1 MINIYYSIYYNFY
14 FTFRINGM
22 KIYYIFF
29 IMLNFFV
36 TSTLLAQSTSRN
48 VNKRASLVEVQ
59 KVKLINI
66 AETTETIGRLVALD
80 PIIISAKINQ
90 EVLKVHFQ
98 IGDNIR
104 KNDLLVTLESKD
116 ILRNIKQISSEF
128 LLENQLLQLL
138 RKQLELRL
146 SKQKNA
152 ENLKNQKI
160 ITQDNLDT
168 ISILVLQNQQQIA
181 QREYNIKKLKILID
195 KARDDLKYSKILSP
209 INGNIIL
216 LDIKKGALIQ
226 KGKVIA
232 SILAEGSKEIE
243 TDLRA
248 ESASRVILGS
258 KVIISNN
265 KSVFNGKIRGI
276 VNIENIRT
284 GTRKVRVA
292 LDKVLPKTL
301 NVEGTRFSLKIPVG
315 KNYPRLL
322 IHKDALISKGQKQIV
337 YIFDKGLAKQYFV
350 KIGLSIGNN
359 IEITDGINEGQLVV
373 IKGNENLRPN
383 QSIKIKKKNKSYKK
397 NQKKN

>member
-1 MINIYYSIYYNFY
+1 
-14 FTFRINGM
+14 M
-22 KIYYIFF
+22 KIYYIFL
-29 IMLNFFV
+29 IMLNFFI
-36 TSTLLAQSTSRN
+36 TSTLLAQSNSRN
-48 VNKRASLVEVQ
+48 ANKRASLVEVQ
-59 KVKLINI
+59 KVSLINI

-90 EVLKVHFQ
+90 EVLKVHFL
-98 IGDNIR
+98 IGDNIK
-104 KNDLLVTLESKD
+104 KNDLLITLESKD
-116 ILRNIKQISSEF
+116 ILRNIKQISSE
-128 LLENQLLQLL
+128 LLFENQLVDLL
-138 RKQLELRL
+138 KKQLELRL
-146 SKQKNA
+146 SKENNA
-152 ENLKNQKI
+152 KNLKNKKI

-168 ISILVLQNQQQIA
+168 ISIVVLQNQQQIA
-181 QREYNIKKLKILID
+181 QREYNIKKLKILLG
-195 KARDDLKYSKILSP
+195 KAKDDLTNAKVLSP

-216 LDIKKGALIQ
+216 LDIKKGGLIQ

-232 SILAEGSKEIE
+232 SILADGSKEIE

-248 ESASRVILGS
+248 ESAARVILGS

-265 KSVFNGKIRGI
+265 QYIFNGKIRGI

-292 LDKVLPKTL
+292 LNKVLPKTL
-301 NVEGTRFSLKIPVG
+301 NVTGTRFALKIPVG
-315 KNYPRLL
+315 KSSPRLL

-350 KIGLSIGNN
+350 KIGLSIGNK
-359 IEITDGINEGQLVV
+359 IEIIDGIKEGQLVV

>member
-1 MINIYYSIYYNFY
+1 
-14 FTFRINGM
+14 M
-22 KIYYIFF
+22 KIYYIFL
-29 IMLNFFV
+29 IMLNFFI
-36 TSTLLAQSTSRN
+36 TSTLLAQSNSRN
-48 VNKRASLVEVQ
+48 ANKRASLVEVQ
-59 KVKLINI
+59 KVSLINI
-66 AETTETIGRLVALD
+66 AETTDTIGRLVALD

-90 EVLKVHFQ
+90 EVLKVHFL
-98 IGDNIR
+98 IGDNIK
-104 KNDLLVTLESKD
+104 KNDLLITLESKD
-116 ILRNIKQISSEF
+116 ILRNIKQISSE
-128 LLENQLLQLL
+128 LLFENQLVDLL
-138 RKQLELRL
+138 KKQLELRL
-146 SKQKNA
+146 SKEKNA

-168 ISILVLQNQQQIA
+168 ISIVVLQNQQQIA
-181 QREYNIKKLKILID
+181 QREYNIKKLKILLG
-195 KARDDLKYSKILSP
+195 KAKDDLTNAKVLSP

-216 LDIKKGALIQ
+216 LDIKKGGLIQ

-232 SILAEGSKEIE
+232 SILADGSKEIE

-248 ESASRVILGS
+248 ESAARVILGS

-265 KSVFNGKIRGI
+265 QYIFNGKIRGI

-292 LDKVLPKTL
+292 LNKVLPKTL
-301 NVEGTRFSLKIPVG
+301 NVTGTRFALKIPVG
-315 KNYPRLL
+315 KSSPRLL

-350 KIGLSIGNN
+350 KIGLSIGNK
-359 IEITDGINEGQLVV
+359 IEIIDGIKEGQLVV

-383 QSIKIKKKNKSYKK
+383 QSIKIKKKNKSYQK